1 MKLNGLETNTMNEII
16 YQVIIRNDDVVN
28 MEQETKTE
36 FLSELSRAIQ
46 TICFAYG
53 VHN

>member
-1 MKLNGLETNTMNEII
+1 MKLNGLEMSTMNEII
-16 YQVIIRNDDVVN
+16 YQVIIHDKDVN
-28 MEQETKTE
+28 GMNQETKTE